1 MHSLLETLCQFDSIS
16 LLKHTGFNIK
26 RNEAMM
32 NKNTKKQFRAYAEA
46 YAHAIKAGFS
56 SADAHY
62 LAETYIENESA
73 KAGN

>member
-1 MHSLLETLCQFDSIS
+1 
-16 LLKHTGFNIK
+16 
-26 RNEAMM
+26 M
-32 NKNTKKQFRAYAEA
+32 NKNTKKALRDYAEA

-62 LAETYIENESA
+62 LAETYIENLSA

>member
-1 MHSLLETLCQFDSIS
+1 
-16 LLKHTGFNIK
+16 
-26 RNEAMM
+26 M

>member
-1 MHSLLETLCQFDSIS
+1 MV
-16 LLKHTGFNIK
+16 LKTVRYALRLHHKVNGLIQ
-26 RNEAMM
+26 REANKM
-32 NKNTKKQFRAYAEA
+32 NKNTKKEFRAYAEA